1 MSLFQ
6 GKISEVKQ
14 RNVLHLFGESEEKIE
29 AEREH
34 EEYPDWSEDVSV
46 VSESES
52 QGEMESEDTDV
63 GVSVDPVP
71 STSHAT
77 GKFYNPARSRCPLR
91 AKRVPASRGTRDV
104 WGTSA
109 HALVARGST
118 RGRGGCRAR
127 KRAGSSPEDPPPV
140 VTYKSYDDEDEGN
153 PCDQFPP
160 SPFTPARPPGIQ
172 FEQPLLRGRI
182 HTATEFFKLFF
193 TEELPNDIVKHTDNY
208 AVHRCGIR
216 QYIKDKPIKRG
227 IKLCVVSGSSDGCTV
242 DLNISIRKDVA
253 REIRKFELGHDV

>member
-1 MSLFQ
+1 M
-6 GKISEVKQ
+6 
-14 RNVLHLFGESEEKIE
+14 
-29 AEREH
+29 
-34 EEYPDWSEDVSV
+34 
-46 VSESES
+46 
-52 QGEMESEDTDV
+52 
-63 GVSVDPVP
+63 
-71 STSHAT
+71 
-77 GKFYNPARSRCPLR
+77 
-91 AKRVPASRGTRDV
+91 
-104 WGTSA
+104 
-109 HALVARGST
+109 
-118 RGRGGCRAR
+118 
-127 KRAGSSPEDPPPV
+127 

-153 PCDQFPP
+153 PCGQFPP
-160 SPFTPARPPGIQ
+160 PPFTPARPPGIQ
-172 FEQPLLRGRI
+172 FEQPLLKGRI